1 MESTRWT
8 LCKSSLST
16 LPFTDCQALAVI
28 GSELQVRV
36 ELSWATRNPG
46 DHLNQRHGAGG
57 RFTNPPFL
65 PFSNF
70 QGTTSIAQHH
80 LGPAKSH
87 IYHTGTSIWQ
97 MFGYWWNATTATNCW
112 SPALARLVIVCNF
125 DNFLSG
131 ESGRLTLVVFEDW
144 WQFVWQFC
152 NLILWQHK
160 IIVEKTSNW
169 TEGQSTIKK
178 HISIAEHST
187 AVRKLFKSM
196 TEKNLHGLKD
206 LKHRN
211 ETQHTVR
218 FLPLRLTL
226 KLNKVGCNWN
236 HLNWFHLNLPAR
248 IVSCS
253 YWRRVEVG
261 QSEKGPFLFSK
272 KIADD
277 CQYYKM

>member
-1 MESTRWT
+1 MVKEGYWSKAEGRWS
-8 LCKSSLST
+8 LCKSSLPT

-28 GSELQVRV
+28 GSELQVWV

-80 LGPAKSH
+80 LGPAKFH

-131 ESGRLTLVVFEDW
+131 ESGRLTLVVFGDW
-144 WQFVWQFC
+144 WQLVWKFC
-152 NLILWQHK
+152 NLILW
-160 IIVEKTSNW
+160 
-169 TEGQSTIKK
+169 
-178 HISIAEHST
+178 
-187 AVRKLFKSM
+187 LFSRLKSM
-196 TEKNLHGLKD
+196 TEKNLNELKD
-206 LKHRN
+206 LKQRN
-211 ETQHTVR
+211 TTHSAFSPPEINTKTDVIETT
-218 FLPLRLTL
+218 
-226 KLNKVGCNWN
+226 
-236 HLNWFHLNLPAR
+236 
-248 IVSCS
+248 
-253 YWRRVEVG
+253 
-261 QSEKGPFLFSK
+261 
-272 KIADD
+272 
-277 CQYYKM
+277 